1 MRQVIVAGNWKMN
14 TNKAEGEALVA
25 GLKAGLGETSVE
37 VIVFP
42 PFPYLGEIAAAAEGS
57 PIKTGS
63 QDLYIEDNGAYT
75 GEVSTEMLKDV
86 GCSHVLVGH
95 SERRH
100 VLGECNKMV
109 NKKTRKGL
117 EDGMKV
123 VLCVG
128 ELIEERQAWQMESV
142 LDEQMSWGLAGVSA
156 DQMADIVIAYEPV
169 WAIGTGLTA
178 TPAQAEEAHLYL
190 RKWLELHYSS
200 EVAENTRIL
209 YGGSVKPDNAV
220 ELIGQPNVDGALVG
234 GASLKADSFLGIIA
248 GAGK

>member
-14 TNKAEGEALVA
+14 TNKAEGDALVSA
-25 GLKAGLGETSVE
+25 IKAGLGSASAE
-37 VIVFP
+37 VLVFP
-42 PFPYLGEIAAAAEGS
+42 PFPYLSAIVEAAAGS
-57 PIKTGS
+57 AIQTGS
-63 QDLYIEDNGAYT
+63 QDLYIEDNGAFT
-75 GEVSTEMLKDV
+75 GEVSTAMIKDV

-100 VLGECNKMV
+100 VLGECNQLI
-109 NKKTRKGL
+109 NKKVRKGL
-117 EDGMKV
+117 ADGLQV
-123 VLCVG
+123 VFCVG
-128 ELIEERQAWQMESV
+128 ELIEERQAWQMEEV

-156 DQMADIVIAYEPV
+156 DEMASVVVAYEPV

-190 RKWLELHYSS
+190 REWLESHYSA
-200 EVAENTRIL
+200 EIAENTRIL
-209 YGGSVKPDNAV
+209 YGGSVKPDNAA

-248 GAGK
+248 AAG

>member
-14 TNKAEGEALVA
+14 TNKAEGEALVS
-25 GLKAGLGETSVE
+25 GIKEGLGDTSAE
-37 VIVFP
+37 VLVFP
-42 PFPYLGEIAAAAEGS
+42 PFPYLGGIVAAGEGS
-57 PIKTGS
+57 AIQTGS
-63 QDLYIEDNGAYT
+63 QDLYIEDNGAFT
-75 GEVSTEMLKDV
+75 GEVSTEMIKDV

-100 VLGECNKMV
+100 VLGECNKLI

-117 EDGMKV
+117 ADGLKV

-142 LDEQMSWGLAGVSA
+142 LDEQMSWGLAGVTA
-156 DQMADIVIAYEPV
+156 EEMASVVIAYEPV

-178 TPAQAEEAHLYL
+178 SPDQAEEAHKYL
-190 RKWLELHYSS
+190 RGWLESHYSA

-209 YGGSVKPDNAV
+209 YGGSVKPDNAA

-248 GAGK
+248 AAG

>member
-14 TNKAEGEALVA
+14 TNKAEGEALVS
-25 GLKAGLGETSVE
+25 GIKAGLGESSAE
-37 VIVFP
+37 VLVFP
-42 PFPYLGEIAAAAEGS
+42 PFPYLGNVIEAAEGA
-57 PIKTGS
+57 PIQTGA
-63 QDLYIEDNGAYT
+63 QDFYIEDNGAYT

-100 VLGECNKMV
+100 VLGECNQLI

-117 EDGMKV
+117 ADGLDV

-128 ELIEERQAWQMESV
+128 ELIEERQAWQMERV
-142 LDEQMSWGLAGVSA
+142 LDEQMSWGLAGVTA
-156 DQMADIVIAYEPV
+156 EQMASVVIAYEPV

-178 TPAQAEEAHLYL
+178 TPDQAEEAHRYL
-190 RKWLELHYSS
+190 RKWLELHYSG

-209 YGGSVKPDNAV
+209 YGGSVKPGNAA

-248 GAGK
+248 AAG